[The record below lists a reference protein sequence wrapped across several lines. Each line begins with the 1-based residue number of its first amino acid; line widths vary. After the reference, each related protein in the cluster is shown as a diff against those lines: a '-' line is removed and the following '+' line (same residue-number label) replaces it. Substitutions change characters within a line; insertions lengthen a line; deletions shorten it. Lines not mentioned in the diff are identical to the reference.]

1 MSIYTHSDWVRD
13 KNFSAQPGQEIDE
26 EIYWEMYDV
35 MPIYSMPRRRDTAG
49 YDGGFMVSEP
59 HSTDEKGEFKYST
72 FAQKNGRFF
81 FLGNMTRESTTKFKE
96 IFSLRRALKF
106 AGIPHKFKDESIR
119 IIKGEVNFLM
129 IEKYHIL
136 YPQEPFIL
144 SAVEGD
150 GTYGADSDKIE
161 IMGLLTEEEKKTDRV
176 VGWLDA
182 DDVFRRIKE
191 HWESVKME

>member
-1 MSIYTHSDWVRD
+1 MGIYTHSDWVRD

-81 FLGNMTRESTTKFKE
+81 FLGNMTRESTTNFKE
-96 IFSLRRALKF
+96 IFNLRRVLKS

-119 IIKGEVNFLM
+119 IIKGETNFLM

-136 YPQEPFIL
+136 YPQDQPIL

-161 IMGLLTEEEKKTDRV
+161 IMGLLTEEEAKMDRV

-191 HWESVKME
+191 HGESVKME

>member
-1 MSIYTHSDWVRD
+1 MGVYTHSDWVRD

-26 EIYWEMYDV
+26 EIYWKMYDV

-49 YDGGFMVSEP
+49 YDDGFMVSEP

-72 FAQKNGRFF
+72 FAQKSGRFF
-81 FLGNMTRESTTKFKE
+81 FLGNMTRESTTKYKE
-96 IFSLRRALKF
+96 IFSLRRTLKS

-119 IIKGEVNFLM
+119 IIKGETNFLM

-136 YPQEPFIL
+136 YPQDPLIL

-182 DDVFRRIKE
+182 DDVFQRIKE